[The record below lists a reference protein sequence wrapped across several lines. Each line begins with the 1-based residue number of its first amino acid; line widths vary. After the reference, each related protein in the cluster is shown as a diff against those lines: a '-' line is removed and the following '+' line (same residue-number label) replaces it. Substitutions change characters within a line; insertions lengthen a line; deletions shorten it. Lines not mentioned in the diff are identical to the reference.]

1 VSPFSYRFLAKEK
14 KKRERGN
21 EMRKVGLV
29 IDSTFGVDKAYAKKH
44 HITVV
49 PLKVLIEDREYIDG
63 NMSPAIVVEAL
74 HAKLHVK
81 TSQPAPELFI
91 SAYQDQLVHYE
102 EVLCLTLSKTLS
114 GTYNSATLAQTE
126 LSNQKVVVVDT
137 ETTINGGDYIVQEM
151 IKFLE
156 KGKNLEEA
164 LVFLEEVKNKGSL
177 VFTVDN
183 LQTLARNGRLGRVQ
197 AVIGNILKVK
207 PILRFEKGVL
217 DLEHKVR
224 SFANVIVYI
233 VKEAE
238 KLLEF
243 GEVVVRIAY
252 VDQEEMAKQLEEK
265 IKELGGKVVTTITG
279 VISPVVAAHV
289 GLGGLGVYITN
300 I

>member
-1 VSPFSYRFLAKEK
+1 
-14 KKRERGN
+14 
-21 EMRKVGLV
+21 MRKVGLV
-29 IDSTFGVDKAYAKKH
+29 IDSTFGVDKNYAAKH

-49 PLKVLIEDREYIDG
+49 PLKVLIEDREYVDG
-63 NMSPAIVVEAL
+63 DMSPNIVVEAL

-81 TSQPAPELFI
+81 TSQPSPELFI
-91 SAYQDQLVHYE
+91 KAYQEQLEQYE

-126 LSNQKVVVVDT
+126 MNNQKVVVVDT
-137 ETTINGGDYIVQEM
+137 ETTINGGDYITEEM

-156 KGKNLEEA
+156 QGKNLEEA
-164 LVFLEEVKNKGSL
+164 LVYLEETKDKGSL

-183 LQTLARNGRLGRVQ
+183 LQTLVRNGRLGRVQ
-197 AVIGNILKVK
+197 AVIGNILQVK
-207 PILRFEKGVL
+207 PILRFKKGVL

-224 SFANVIVYI
+224 SFGNVIQYI

-252 VDQEEMAKQLEEK
+252 VDQEKMAEQLEEQMK
-265 IKELGGKVVTTITG
+265 TLGKKVVTTITG
-279 VISPVVAAHV
+279 VISPVVSAHV

-300 I
+300 V